1 MEINATLNEGRGN
14 QRLQKLK
21 RLNLA
26 RILEI
31 CVNLMKR
38 DHLIL

>member
-1 MEINATLNEGRGN
+1 METKVAEINATLNSGRGN

-26 RILEI
+26 RILEF
-31 CVNLMKR
+31 
-38 DHLIL
+38 DHFM